1 MYGFHKRVEGYLK
14 FPATKWHHFRTSPLG
29 KNVLFATNPI
39 DYQRTTPYNDLHL
52 PPGNGEVSESNDKL
66 LGLAKC

>member
-14 FPATKWHHFRTSPLG
+14 FPSPG
-29 KNVLFATNPI
+29 DTISGQAPWQKGPFFATNPI

-52 PPGNGEVSESNDKL
+52 PPGNGKVSESNDKH
-66 LGLAKC
+66 A